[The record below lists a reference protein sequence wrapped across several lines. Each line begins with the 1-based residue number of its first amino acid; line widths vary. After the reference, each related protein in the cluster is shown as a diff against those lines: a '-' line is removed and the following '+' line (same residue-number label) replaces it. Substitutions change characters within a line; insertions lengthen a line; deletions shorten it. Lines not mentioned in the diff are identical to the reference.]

1 MPAGSTLTDNGSGQ
15 IMTIYTVDFTKQ
27 FSIIVGRWSFA
38 IKSGQHLEGRMN
50 LSEVL
55 SAQGATEKSPGGLSG
70 RLSGLS
76 KRGLLIAGAV
86 IFGVGGW
93 MGVRLHQ
100 ARIAEIEAVEQAAQ
114 VPVITTV
121 TALGR
126 LEPDGEIINLTPP
139 TSVQSARI
147 AELPVEVGDRVTEG
161 QIIAVLDNRDRL
173 QAALQKAERQVDIAR
188 ANLARVESGAQTGE
202 VDAQIAEIS
211 RLEAEQ
217 SGNIATQR
225 AAIERIRAEVA
236 NARDDFA
243 RYNTLYERG
252 GISASERDSRRLTL
266 TTAEQRL
273 AEAQAT
279 LSRIQTTSAQQ
290 ISQARATLDRI
301 EEVRPVDV
309 DSATAELNSAIATA
323 TEAEVNLEQAYV
335 RSPSA
340 GQVLKI
346 YARPGETVAS
356 EGIATI
362 GQTSQMMVVAEV
374 YQDDISKVEPGQS
387 VSVTSTAIPE
397 TLTGSVE
404 RIGLQVEQQAV
415 INEDPTENINA
426 KVIDV
431 YIELDEDSS
440 ETVDGLTNLQVTARI
455 DI

>member
-27 FSIIVGRWSFA
+27 FSIIVSRWSFA

-211 RLEAEQ
+211 RLEAE
-217 SGNIATQR
+217 
-225 AAIERIRAEVA
+225 
-236 NARDDFA
+236 
-243 RYNTLYERG
+243 
-252 GISASERDSRRLTL
+252 
-266 TTAEQRL
+266 
-273 AEAQAT
+273 
-279 LSRIQTTSAQQ
+279 
-290 ISQARATLDRI
+290 
-301 EEVRPVDV
+301 
-309 DSATAELNSAIATA
+309 
-323 TEAEVNLEQAYV
+323 
-335 RSPSA
+335 
-340 GQVLKI
+340 
-346 YARPGETVAS
+346 
-356 EGIATI
+356 
-362 GQTSQMMVVAEV
+362 
-374 YQDDISKVEPGQS
+374 
-387 VSVTSTAIPE
+387 
-397 TLTGSVE
+397 
-404 RIGLQVEQQAV
+404 
-415 INEDPTENINA
+415 
-426 KVIDV
+426 
-431 YIELDEDSS
+431 
-440 ETVDGLTNLQVTARI
+440 
-455 DI
+455 